1 MLLQSTGHRGP
12 GRPHGVLFGKHQL
25 SKAVIGAGLLSCV
38 AVDHAGLA
46 SRVTNGLQAC
56 GTTAHRYA
64 CQHAPWLSASLSP
77 LTPSPP
83 SLSPASR
90 RRMASRR
97 NSGRRSDQG
106 ITASQ
111 GLLGLN
117 IVMYGLQLATKDA
130 ITMLFAKVN
139 PLIASGQYW
148 RLVSPALVHGN
159 LMHLAINCYSL
170 WNIAPSLEGLTGS
183 PRMLVTYFVAAIGG
197 NVASYALSPRPSLG
211 ASGAV
216 FGLGGALAMYFYRN
230 KNVYGR
236 RSDYVLKSLWQTL
249 LINVLYGLTNP
260 RIDNFGHLGGL
271 VGGAVRLVWF
281 HRSHRPRRRRFT
293 DARLFPTHS
302 RFSIA
307 DARSSTGC
315 GVPFGAKAAGGAD
328 AGGEAVPRGRSTPA
342 GVCESANSTLMK
354 TLW

>member
-1 MLLQSTGHRGP
+1 MPRLVSWTGRGHRGP
-12 GRPHGVLFGKHQL
+12 GRPHGVLFGKHQV
-25 SKAVIGAGLLSCV
+25 SKAVIGVGILSCV
-38 AVDHAGLA
+38 AVDHAEMA
-46 SRVTNGLQAC
+46 SRMTTRLHGY
-56 GTTAHRYA
+56 GTLAHRYA
-64 CQHAPWLSASLSP
+64 FQHATWLSTMLTSSLASSP
-77 LTPSPP
+77 LSPP
-83 SLSPASR
+83 SSPASR
-90 RRMASRR
+90 RRLASPR
-97 NSGRRSDQG
+97 NSSRGRSEVG

-117 IVMYGLQLATKDA
+117 IVMYALQLATKDA
-130 ITMLFAKVN
+130 VTMLFAKVN

-159 LMHLAINCYSL
+159 FMHLAVNCYSL
-170 WNIAPSLEGLTGS
+170 WNIAPALEGLTGS

-197 NVASYALSPRPSLG
+197 NVASYVLSPHPSLG

-271 VGGAVRLVWF
+271 VGGAVRAVVTWTRQHPSLTQCSYCRFFRLQRMFWGPSCVWC
-281 HRSHRPRRRRFT
+281 RPGMASGSSPMFRHWVCLRVGRF
-293 DARLFPTHS
+293 L
-302 RFSIA
+302 
-307 DARSSTGC
+307 
-315 GVPFGAKAAGGAD
+315 
-328 AGGEAVPRGRSTPA
+328 
-342 GVCESANSTLMK
+342 CEVK
-354 TLW
+354 